1 MRIIV
6 KYLAYFSFN
15 IHSINMTNPIQ
26 LTYSE
31 KFPPPDTDADT
42 PRWRANVD
50 MSETTRCLSQSV
62 SVNWIFLV
70 SYTHKAEVWIMNSA
84 RGNIHGETD
93 GNFLLLWWLS
103 FPVFILLTWSTSF
116 LFEIHV
122 TSLEIF
128 YVFSKHTQREPH
140 SMNDMNSA
148 VCSEQPLTVL
158 NISRHGSANCILCT

>member
-50 MSETTRCLSQSV
+50 MSETTCCLFHSV
-62 SVNWIFLV
+62 PVIWIFLV
-70 SYTHKAEVWIMNSA
+70 SYTHEAEDWIMYSA
-84 RGNIHGETD
+84 RRNIHRETD
-93 GNFLLLWWLS
+93 GNFLFLWWIS
-103 FPVFILLTWSTSF
+103 FPVFILLTWFTSF

-128 YVFSKHTQREPH
+128 YVFSKHTQRGPH
-140 SMNDMNSA
+140 SMNDMNGA
-148 VCSEQPLTVL
+148 VCSEQPRTVL
-158 NISRHGSANCILCT
+158 NIRRNGSGNCILCT